1 MPIIILRERKA
12 TKEEIE
18 KMSYQYGS
26 YIKVVVDIEK
36 GILAGGGQYH
46 ADEEQLLLEYGCKQ
60 ENLWGAGV
68 DIDTGTIDYD
78 SMINIRQTQSNP
90 SRIVADP
97 KIRKKIDIIIKDLI
111 L

>member
-1 MPIIILRERKA
+1 
-12 TKEEIE
+12 
-18 KMSYQYGS
+18 MSYEYGS

-36 GILAGGGQYH
+36 QVLAGGGQYH
-46 ADEEQLLLEYGCKQ
+46 ADEERLLLEYGCKQ

-68 DIDTGTIDYD
+68 DIDTNQIDYD
-78 SMINIRQTQSNP
+78 SMINIRNNQNNP

-97 KIRKKIDIIIKDLI
+97 EIRKKIDIVIKDLI

>member
-1 MPIIILRERKA
+1 MSIILRDKKA

-18 KMSYQYGS
+18 KMSYEYGS

-36 GILAGGGQYH
+36 KVLAGGGQYH
-46 ADEEQLLLEYGCKQ
+46 ADEERLLLEYGCKQ
-60 ENLWGAGV
+60 ENLWGAGI
-68 DIDTGTIDYD
+68 DIDTGAIDYD
-78 SMINIRQTQSNP
+78 SMINIRHGQNNP

-97 KIRKKIDIIIKDLI
+97 EIRKKIDEVVKNLI

>member
-1 MPIIILRERKA
+1 MPTIILREKKA

-18 KMSYQYGS
+18 KMCYQYGS
-26 YIKVVVDIEK
+26 YIKVVIDTQKEV
-36 GILAGGGQYH
+36 LAGGGQYH

-60 ENLWGAGV
+60 ENLWGGGV
-68 DIDTGTIDYD
+68 DIDTGAIDYD
-78 SMINIRQTQSNP
+78 SMINIRHSQNNP

-97 KIRKKIDIIIKDLI
+97 EIRKKIDQVIKKFI